1 MSLYPVI
8 NRHRFVALALAAIMA
23 VAVTF
28 LLAAPWPASG
38 QQSDQEVPARPIG
51 LTGTVSPEQVSLSW
65 DDPGDSS
72 ITGYQVLRRN
82 PAVDAKGAFHTV
94 VDDTGSSGTSY
105 VDTTVAAET
114 RYFYRVLAR
123 NAAGLS
129 PRSGLFRADVPPPD
143 PDATRPGATDL
154 GDVTSQE
161 GVNHQDGSVN
171 GASDRLD
178 YFRFTLTAARTVEL
192 ALRRQDANGDLYLED
207 GDGNGLSS
215 SENGGDANE
224 SIAESLGAGTY
235 YVRVAARAGGNNN
248 YRLRYEISPAPEQST
263 PENSAAS
270 GSPAITG
277 TAQVHETL
285 SADTAGIADAKV

>member
-1 MSLYPVI
+1 M
-8 NRHRFVALALAAIMA
+8 NRHNRMRPVNHRAHIATSVSLIRNLVVRSCPPILASGSSGRRPSLFLAALLALAASLC
-23 VAVTF
+23 V
-28 LLAAPWPASG
+28 LLAVPWPASG
-38 QQSDQEVPARPIG
+38 QQSDQEVPAKPTG
-51 LTGTVSPEQVSLSW
+51 LTGTVSPDDVSLSW
-65 DDPGDSS
+65 DDPGDST

-82 PAVDAKGAFHTV
+82 PAVDAKGVFHTV

-105 VDTTVAAET
+105 VDTTVAAAT

-143 PDATRPGATDL
+143 PDATRSGATDL

-161 GVNHQDGSVN
+161 GVIHRDGSVN

-207 GDGNGLSS
+207 GDGNGLAS

-224 SIAESLGAGTY
+224 SIAESLVAGTY
-235 YVRVAARAGGNNN
+235 YVRVAAQALGNNN
-248 YRLRYEISPAPEQST
+248 YRLRYGISPGPE
-263 PENSAAS
+263 
-270 GSPAITG
+270 
-277 TAQVHETL
+277 
-285 SADTAGIADAKV
+285 

>member
-28 LLAAPWPASG
+28 LLIVPWPASG
-38 QQSDQEVPARPIG
+38 QQSDQEVPARPTG
-51 LTGTVSPEQVSLSW
+51 LTGTVSSEQVSLSW

-72 ITGYQVLRRN
+72 ITGYRVLRRN
-82 PAVDAKGAFHTV
+82 PAVDDQEVFHTV

-105 VDTTVAAET
+105 LDTTVAAET

-161 GVNHQDGSVN
+161 GVIHRDGSVN

-207 GDGNGLSS
+207 GDGNELSS
-215 SENGGDANE
+215 SETEAMP
-224 SIAESLGAGTY
+224 T
-235 YVRVAARAGGNNN
+235 
-248 YRLRYEISPAPEQST
+248 SP
-263 PENSAAS
+263 
-270 GSPAITG
+270 
-277 TAQVHETL
+277 
-285 SADTAGIADAKV
+285 